1 MGMEVFVAM
10 GGRRGLIERGCEALR
25 IGCNCTQLNLNCILN
40 QDSDSRRNEIQQALV
55 VFW

>member
-1 MGMEVFVAM
+1 MEVFVAM